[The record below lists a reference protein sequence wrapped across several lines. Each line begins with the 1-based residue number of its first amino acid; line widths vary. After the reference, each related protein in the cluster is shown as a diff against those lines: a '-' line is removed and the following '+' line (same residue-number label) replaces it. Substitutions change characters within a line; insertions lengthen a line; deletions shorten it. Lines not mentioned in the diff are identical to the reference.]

1 MGDHSVFEMFKSL
14 DNAEHLYKEVSART
28 KTDEERDISFLL
40 SMLVNTEIESVMV
53 QMTASDLHDA
63 LLLYMPEVEIQAAL
77 DSVKA
82 QALAQL
88 ERRMFNKLVKQT
100 ATEGISS
107 LEEMLHSAES
117 SDEEESTDD

>member
-1 MGDHSVFEMFKSL
+1 MSDHSVFEMFKSL
-14 DNAEHLYKEVSART
+14 DHAEHLYKEVSALT

-40 SMLVNTEIESVMV
+40 SMLVNTKIESVMV

-63 LLLYMPEVEIQAAL
+63 LLLYMSEVEIQAAL

-88 ERRMFNKLVKQT
+88 ERSMFNKLVKQT

-107 LEEMLHSAES
+107 LEEMLHSAVS

>member
-1 MGDHSVFEMFKSL
+1 MSDHSVFEMFKSL
-14 DNAEHLYKEVSART
+14 DHAEHLYKEVSAHT
-28 KTDEERDISFLL
+28 KTDVARDVSFLL
-40 SMLVNTEIESVMV
+40 SLLVNTEIESVMI

-77 DSVKA
+77 DSIKTQVM
-82 QALAQL
+82 AQL
-88 ERRMFNKLVKQT
+88 ERRVFNKLVKQT

>member
-14 DNAEHLYKEVSART
+14 DHAEHLYKGVSAHT
-28 KTDEERDISFLL
+28 KTDEERDVSFLL
-40 SMLVNTEIESVMV
+40 SLLVNTEIESIMV
-53 QMTASDLHDA
+53 QTTVSDLHDA

>member
-1 MGDHSVFEMFKSL
+1 MSDHSVFETFKSL
-14 DNAEHLYKEVSART
+14 DHAEHLYKEVNART

-40 SMLVNTEIESVMV
+40 SLLVNTEIESIMV

>member
-14 DNAEHLYKEVSART
+14 AHAEHLYKDISALT

-40 SMLVNTEIESVMV
+40 SLLVNTEIESVIV

-63 LLLYMPEVEIQAAL
+63 LLLYMSEVEIQAAL

-82 QALAQL
+82 QARAQL
-88 ERRMFNKLVKQT
+88 ERRVFNKLVKQT

-107 LEEMLHSAES
+107 LEEMLHSAGS

>member
-14 DNAEHLYKEVSART
+14 DHAEHLYKDISALT

-40 SMLVNTEIESVMV
+40 SLLVNTEIESVIV

-63 LLLYMPEVEIQAAL
+63 LLLYMSEVEIQAAL
-77 DSVKA
+77 DSVRT

-88 ERRMFNKLVKQT
+88 ERRVFNKLVKQT

-107 LEEMLHSAES
+107 LEEMLHSAGS

>member
-1 MGDHSVFEMFKSL
+1 MSDHSVFEMFKSL
-14 DNAEHLYKEVSART
+14 DHAEHLYKAVSAHT

-40 SMLVNTEIESVMV
+40 SMLVNTEIESVMI

-63 LLLYMPEVEIQAAL
+63 LLLYMPEVEIQTAL
-77 DSVKA
+77 DSIRT

-88 ERRMFNKLVKQT
+88 ERHMFNKLVKQT

-117 SDEEESTDD
+117 SDEEEKTDD

>member
-1 MGDHSVFEMFKSL
+1 MSDHSVFEKFKSL
-14 DNAEHLYKEVSART
+14 DHAEHLYKEISALT

-40 SMLVNTEIESVMV
+40 SLLANTEIESVMV

-63 LLLYMPEVEIQAAL
+63 LLLYMSEVEIQTVL
-77 DSVKA
+77 DSVKS
-82 QALAQL
+82 QALAYL
-88 ERRMFNKLVKQT
+88 ERRVFNKLVKQS

-107 LEEMLHSAES
+107 LEEMLHSAGS